1 MIRRGAFFGVD
12 GCRWWVCEATAAAA
26 EVTGGSHAQHTL
38 RERGCRERMMRV
50 KKERETNTKIGE
62 GEKLGATFVRR
73 EEQVVYLLITLHLIT
88 NTRTEIR
95 TSHNKKEREIERD
108 NQRQNQRTLQLIT
121 RCGEMHSRVI
131 LEGVRVGGQW
141 VIDTCDT
148 AWGCGCKRR

>member
-1 MIRRGAFFGVD
+1 MRGNSSSGRSN
-12 GCRWWVCEATAAAA
+12 GWITRTA
-26 EVTGGSHAQHTL
+26 HI
-38 RERGCRERMMRV
+38 ERKRVPRTDDAGKER
-50 KKERETNTKIGE
+50 ERETNTKIGE